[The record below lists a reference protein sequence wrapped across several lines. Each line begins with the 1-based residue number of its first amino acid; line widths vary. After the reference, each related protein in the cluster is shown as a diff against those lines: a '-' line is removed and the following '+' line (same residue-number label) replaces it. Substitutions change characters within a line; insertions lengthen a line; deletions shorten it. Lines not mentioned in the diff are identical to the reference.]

1 MLVRIELMAN
11 PFKILWVIIKLRYII
26 FAILAV
32 VAEWCVHEL
41 TYGGPSSVELR
52 GQRRWC
58 SIIGSR

>member
-1 MLVRIELMAN
+1 MLVRIELMTN
-11 PFKILWVIIKLRYII
+11 PFKFFWDIIKVRHLI
-26 FAILAV
+26 FAIFAV

-52 GQRRWC
+52 GQRRRC